1 MAVVAID
8 TSGQIVRNPDV
19 WIVAIRKQN
28 QIQHTGI
35 HINQDVQ
42 NEFRNISKNWVDK
55 LYATLFFKT
64 SNTLLRS
71 HDIIQID
78 KDFQGK
84 RAAHVRHYMECLFGT
99 FNLGSERT
107 KPTIQFLLMKYSEPV
122 RDAHNHTQFARH
134 GSIEVSKNPNVKKE
148 FDCLTRLT

>member
-1 MAVVAID
+1 MSLE
-8 TSGQIVRNPDV
+8 TSQRTG
-19 WIVAIRKQN
+19 WIN
-28 QIQHTGI
+28 CMQH
-35 HINQDVQ
+35 
-42 NEFRNISKNWVDK
+42 
-55 LYATLFFKT
+55 FKT

-71 HDIIQID
+71 HDIIQFD

-107 KPTIQFLLMKYSEPV
+107 KPTIQFLPMKYREPV

>member
-35 HINQDVQ
+35 HINQDFQ

-84 RAAHVRHYMECLFGT
+84 RAAHVRHYR
-99 FNLGSERT
+99 NVS
-107 KPTIQFLLMKYSEPV
+107 SEPSTLV
-122 RDAHNHTQFARH
+122 LR
-134 GSIEVSKNPNVKKE
+134 EPNPLYS
-148 FDCLTRLT
+148 FCP